1 MRLEVK
7 RLVCVVFLLLSFTS
21 CASTKKDTGP
31 AVRIDSIRA
40 QKPQNIKTV
49 ELKVAKVAYEQSLKG
64 APAINRVRLVEV
76 YTRAAEGNGK
86 EYRFFDIRKGSVYE
100 LLGLQNSDILIAANG
115 YVVPT
120 QAIFWRYVH
129 LLPKQKEAFIEI
141 RRAGLPML
149 INYTFES

>member
-1 MRLEVK
+1 MK
-7 RLVCVVFLLLSFTS
+7 RLICIIFLLLSFTS
-21 CASTKKDTGP
+21 CASTKKKESP
-31 AVRIDSIRA
+31 AVRIDSIRP

-49 ELKVAKVAYEQSLKG
+49 ELKVAKIAYEQSLKG
-64 APAINRVRLVEV
+64 SPAINRMRLVEV
-76 YTRAAEGNGK
+76 YTRAGEGSRR

-129 LLPKQKEAFIEI
+129 LLPTQKQAFIEI

-149 INYTFES
+149 INYTFEN